1 MANSRKAKRPGRV
14 ALMLPTKFIRAPQR
28 NIPEKIL
35 KTLHLRSMVR
45 R

>member
-1 MANSRKAKRPGRV
+1 MADLRKAKKSTRV

-35 KTLHLRSMVR
+35 KTLHLRSMVHR
-45 R
+45 